1 MGISFLSAAAAGV
14 AAGYYGFA
22 LFYGSWGG
30 TGLLLC
36 LFTVVLFLSTF
47 RALASLR
54 EPPSLSEEP
63 PAQTPFKA
71 AGGGS
76 AGGSAKGGGDPYRRL
91 KRLSLLAFFF
101 STGFSLGIGAA
112 ASVPRS
118 FSLPLPEEQVQG
130 LRGTLLDD
138 PRSSAGGNGMAYLA
152 LDTVQ
157 GDGGVRSSAR
167 GKALV
172 FFPPEHIPA
181 LKEFGRQSAVYVEG
195 RFIPGEAGVLFFR
208 ASAAHVVRAA
218 PALEQFRTGV
228 RLGIA
233 GRFVRGSAETGVN
246 WGGMAL
252 ALLLG
257 VRDDLDTD
265 LARSYRDAGS
275 SHVLA
280 LSGMHLAVLSSIIA
294 FLLKRS
300 LGLKASVAAGAVF
313 ILLYV
318 FLVGPQPSLLRAAV
332 MYLIGA
338 FAVFRGL
345 KREPLS
351 LLNLAFIVQ
360 ILLWPES
367 GTSISFT
374 LSYLALWGILRAGPL
389 FRGLFRGKIPESL
402 LGPLSA
408 SLGAFLATGAVTA
421 ASFGVLRPVGIAAGL
436 LIVPL
441 TTVFM
446 IGSLIWLA
454 SGFVLALVP
463 AIHPSVLGPLAGI
476 LSFLYRVLEW
486 IASAASRAPGF
497 TSPGWIPVLAA
508 SLLAFSLLWYLDWR
522 RRSVAGRLIPLP

>member
-1 MGISFLSAAAAGV
+1 MGITFLSAIAGGT
-14 AAGYYGFA
+14 AAGYYGFG
-22 LFYGSWGG
+22 LFSGSRNG
-30 TGLLLC
+30 TGLVFC
-36 LFTVVLFLSTF
+36 LFAAFLILSLF
-47 RALASLR
+47 RALESLR
-54 EPPSLSEEP
+54 
-63 PAQTPFKA
+63 KA
-71 AGGGS
+71 RLLAGG
-76 AGGSAKGGGDPYRRL
+76 ADPCRQL
-91 KRLSLLAFFF
+91 KRFSLLFLFF

-112 ASVPRS
+112 ASVPRNL
-118 FSLPLPEEQVQG
+118 SLALPQERVNG

-152 LDTVQ
+152 LDTAL
-157 GDGGVRSSAR
+157 GAGGLRSSAR

-181 LKEFGRQSAVYVEG
+181 LKEFGRKSAVYVEG
-195 RFIPGEAGVLFFR
+195 SFIPGGEGREPFFR
-208 ASAAHVVRAA
+208 ASAVHVVRAA
-218 PALEQFRTGV
+218 PVLESFRTVV

-233 GRFVRGSAETGVN
+233 GRFVRGGVN

-257 VRDDLDTD
+257 IRDDLDTD

-280 LSGMHLAVLSSIIA
+280 LSGMHLAVLSSIVA
-294 FLLKRS
+294 FLLRRS

-313 ILLYV
+313 IILYV

-338 FAVFRGL
+338 FAVFRSL

-351 LLNLAFIVQ
+351 FLNLAFIVQ

-367 GTSISFT
+367 GTSISFI

-389 FRGLFRGKIPESL
+389 FRRLFRGMIPESL
-402 LGPLSA
+402 LEPLSA

-421 ASFGVLRPVGIAAGL
+421 AFFGVLRPVGIVAGL

-441 TTVFM
+441 TTLFM
-446 IGSLIWLA
+446 TGSLVWLV
-454 SGFVLALVP
+454 SGFVPVP
-463 AIHPSVLGPLAGI
+463 GSLGRLLAGI
-476 LSFLYRVLEW
+476 LSFLYRVLEQ
-486 IASAASRAPGF
+486 IVSAASRAPGF
-497 TSPGWIPVLAA
+497 TSPGWIPVLAG
-508 SLLAFSLLWYLDWR
+508 SLLVFSLLWYLDR
-522 RRSVAGRLIPLP
+522 RKRIASARLIPLP

>member
-1 MGISFLSAAAAGV
+1 MGITFLSAIASGT
-14 AAGYYGFA
+14 AAGYYGYAFFSA
-22 LFYGSWGG
+22 SRNG

-36 LFTVVLFLSTF
+36 LFAAVFILSLF
-47 RALASLR
+47 RALESLPESR
-54 EPPSLSEEP
+54 FLSDGPPVRTLFN
-63 PAQTPFKA
+63 A
-71 AGGGS
+71 
-76 AGGSAKGGGDPYRRL
+76 GGGDPRRQL
-91 KRLSLLAFFF
+91 KRLGLLCLFF
-101 STGFSLGIGAA
+101 STGFTLGTGAA
-112 ASVPRS
+112 ASVPRNL
-118 FSLPLPEEQVQG
+118 SLALPEEGVNG

-152 LDTVQ
+152 LDKAM
-157 GDGGVRSSAR
+157 GIGGLRSSAG

-181 LKEFGRQSAVYVEG
+181 LKEFGRKSAVYVEG
-195 RFIPGEAGVLFFR
+195 RFIPGGAGREPFFR
-208 ASAAHVVRAA
+208 ASAVHVVRAA
-218 PALEQFRTGV
+218 PALERLRTGL
-228 RLGIA
+228 RLAVA
-233 GRFVRGSAETGVN
+233 GRFVRGSAEAGVN

-257 VRDDLDTD
+257 IRDDLDTD

-280 LSGMHLAVLSSIIA
+280 LSGMHLAVLSSIVA
-294 FLLKRS
+294 FLLRRP
-300 LGLKASVAAGAVF
+300 LGLKASAAAGAVF

-338 FAVFRGL
+338 FAVLRGL

-351 LLNLAFIVQ
+351 LLNLAFVVQ

-367 GTSISFT
+367 GASISFI

-389 FRGLFRGKIPESL
+389 FRRLFRGMIPESL
-402 LGPLSA
+402 LDPLSA

-421 ASFGVLRPVGIAAGL
+421 AFFGVLRPVGIAAGL

-441 TTVFM
+441 TTLFM
-446 IGSLIWLA
+446 TGSLIWLV
-454 SGFVLALVP
+454 SGFVLVP
-463 AIHPSVLGPLAGI
+463 GLQSLCRPLAWF
-476 LSFLYRVLEW
+476 LSFLYRVLEQ
-486 IASAASRAPGF
+486 IVSAASRAPGF

-508 SLLAFSLLWYLDWR
+508 SLLVFSLLWYLDR
-522 RRSVAGRLIPLP
+522 RKRINSARLIPLP